1 VKGGFVARGNRR
13 FEGRSTALRS
23 TSAHSECTQRNALRC
38 VCIRLVA
45 SDT

>member
-13 FEGRSTALRS
+13 FEWPVDCAAVDAGAR
-23 TSAHSECTQRNALRC
+23 CTQRNALRC